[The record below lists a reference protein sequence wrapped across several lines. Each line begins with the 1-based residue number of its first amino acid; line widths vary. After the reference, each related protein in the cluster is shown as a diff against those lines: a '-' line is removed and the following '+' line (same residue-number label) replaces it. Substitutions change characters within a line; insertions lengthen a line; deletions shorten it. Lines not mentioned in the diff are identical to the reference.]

1 MVARELN
8 EKSQKKPRHD
18 GRGQFNREEVS
29 PATMKSR
36 KSGLP
41 RLAANR

>member
-1 MVARELN
+1 MTTRELI
-8 EKSQKKPRHD
+8 EKTQKKPRHD

-36 KSGLP
+36 KSGP
-41 RLAANR
+41 TTLAANR